1 MVRKNKLDNKNLSWT
16 RQFMDFLEEQ
26 KCPKSVK
33 VAYERAKIRS
43 KLIKTGKCREPV
55 ASEDR
60 EEEIE
65 NNPCVDEETKDI
77 VDLLT
82 TFSNSVDPEIVLKGI
97 TLNRGLNYDWGKR
110 ITEVS
115 N

>member
-1 MVRKNKLDNKNLSWT
+1 M
-16 RQFMDFLEEQ
+16 QLETE
-26 KCPKSVK
+26 KK
-33 VAYERAKIRS
+33 RS
-43 KLIKTGKCREPV
+43 KTIP
-55 ASEDR
+55 
-60 EEEIE
+60 
-65 NNPCVDEETKDI
+65 VDEERKDI

-82 TFSNSVDPEIVLKGI
+82 TFSNSVDPEIILKGI